1 MPVGCWTRYL
11 LNYAPVR
18 ETTDMRRRYSLSYRD
33 WPEADGRA
41 WEAALTAGDVF
52 DDGGVATPWRTST
65 RTDAIT
71 GYGYWL
77 KFVVDQ
83 DPALLEL
90 NPAERATPARLR
102 AYLQTLLS
110 RMSAMGAATA
120 LGHLVLALR
129 AIAPDY
135 DRTRLHALHN
145 AVQRMARPRDKRAK
159 LVSAERL
166 VGLGRQL
173 MRQAERDGVV
183 EGLRAYRDGL
193 LIALLAAR
201 PLRLG
206 NLAGLRL
213 DRHVEIHGDH
223 VALNLSGD
231 ETKNAQPIECWLPD
245 DLVPFFKRY
254 LHEVRPRFYGV
265 DGHRGLWPS
274 SKGKPLTAPGIFQIV
289 TRRTKAA
296 LGRAIS
302 PHLFRDIAATTFALA
317 RPEQALL
324 ARDLLDHSDFRMTER
339 HYLHA
344 QTAEAGRFYA
354 NEIDNLRRAL
364 KNRPRVG
371 DDRRAEDPR
380 T

>member
-1 MPVGCWTRYL
+1 
-11 LNYAPVR
+11 
-18 ETTDMRRRYSLSYRD
+18 MRRRYSLSYRD
-33 WPEADGRA
+33 WPEADRRA
-41 WEAALTAGDVF
+41 WEAALTAGGVF
-52 DDGGVATPWRTST
+52 DDGGVAAPWRQAT
-65 RTDAIT
+65 RTDAMI

-77 KFVVDQ
+77 KFLLDQ

-102 AYLQTLLS
+102 AYLKALLS
-110 RMSAMGAATA
+110 RRSAMGAAAA

-129 AIAPDY
+129 AIAPGY
-135 DRTRLHALHN
+135 DRTDLHSIHN
-145 AVQRMARPRDKRAK
+145 AVQRKALPKDKRAK
-159 LVSAERL
+159 LVSADRL
-166 VGLGRQL
+166 VALGKKL
-173 MRQAERDGVV
+173 MRQAEHDGVV
-183 EGLRAYRDGL
+183 GDLRTYRDGI
-193 LIALLAAR
+193 LITLLAAR
-201 PLRLG
+201 PIRLG
-206 NLAGLRL
+206 NFAGLRL

-245 DLVPFFKRY
+245 DLVPFFRRY
-254 LHEVRPRFYGV
+254 LLEVRPRFYRV
-265 DGHRGLWPS
+265 DGHQGLWPS
-274 SKGKPLTAPGIFQIV
+274 SKGKPLTAPGVYQIV
-289 TRRTKAA
+289 IRRTKAA
-296 LGRAIS
+296 FGRAIH
-302 PHLFRDIAATTFALA
+302 PHLFRDIAATTLALA

-324 ARDLLDHSDFRMTER
+324 ARDLLNQSDFRTTED

-371 DDRRAEDPR
+371 DDRGVEGPR

>member
-1 MPVGCWTRYL
+1 
-11 LNYAPVR
+11 
-18 ETTDMRRRYSLSYRD
+18 MRRRCSLAYRD
-33 WPEADGRA
+33 WPEADRWA
-41 WEAALTAGDVF
+41 WEAALLVGDVF
-52 DDGGVATPWRTST
+52 DNGGVATSWRPAT

-77 KFVVDQ
+77 KFLLDQ

-90 NPAERATPARLR
+90 DPAERATPTRLR
-102 AYLQTLLS
+102 AYLQALLS
-110 RMSAMGAATA
+110 RMSAMGAAAA

-129 AIAPDY
+129 AIAPDF
-135 DRTRLHALHN
+135 DRHDLHALHN
-145 AVQRMARPRDKRAK
+145 AVQRKAQPRDKRAK
-159 LVSAERL
+159 LVSADRL
-166 VGLGRQL
+166 VTLGRKL
-173 MRQAERDGVV
+173 MRQAEDDGVV
-183 EGLRAYRDGL
+183 ADLRAYRDGL

-213 DRHVEIHGDH
+213 DRHVEVHGDH
-223 VALNLSGD
+223 VVLNLSGD
-231 ETKNAQPIECWLPD
+231 ETKNGQPIECWLPD
-245 DLVPFFKRY
+245 DLAPCFQRY
-254 LHEVRPRFYGV
+254 LHEVRPRLYRA
-265 DGHRGLWPS
+265 DGHQGLWPS
-274 SKGKPLTAPGIFQIV
+274 SKGKPLTAPGTYQMV

-296 LGRAIS
+296 FGRAIS

-324 ARDLLDHSDFRMTER
+324 ARDLLHHSDFRMTER